1 MAQSL
6 TIQAGEIGKTL
17 TDVPGI
23 SLTGFT
29 VNLLVLDP
37 SGTVK
42 SYGMTILGDNKT
54 VQYTTLGTE
63 FPSSGNY
70 KIQLELTSG
79 ADKFYTAVGTVKV
92 LSNLA

>member
-6 TIQAGEIGKTL
+6 TIQAGEVGKTL

-29 VNLLVLDP
+29 VNLLVQDT
-37 SGTVK
+37 SGNLK
-42 SYGMTILGDNKT
+42 SYAMTILGDNKT

-63 FPSSGNY
+63 FPTAGTY
-70 KIQLELTSG
+70 KIQLELLSG
-79 ADKFYTAVGTVKV
+79 SDKFYTAVGNVKV
-92 LSNLA
+92 MSNLA